1 MTAFPSL
8 SVPRLAPFRRLR
20 PPPPRSP
27 RRRLLRWLVVA
38 ALTGLALAGL
48 TVSPLTTRLDNI
60 LYDRLVRASERPVD
74 PSILIVGVDERS
86 LRELGAWPWN
96 RARHAQMIDRLT
108 QAGAKAIVYDVLFS
122 QPSQDR
128 AADDALAAAVARSG
142 KVYLPQFL
150 EPPPQDGAPPTLVA
164 PLPAIAQGAAAVGL
178 VHVRFD
184 PDGLVRRMAPFEA
197 NGPDLTPDLM
207 TVVHRAT
214 KAFDAPDATR
224 GDAPTLLIPF
234 AGPPDRYRQIAFS
247 SVLAG
252 EAPREM
258 IEGRTVFVGLT
269 APGLGP
275 AFPTPVTPDAA
286 SMTGVQLQASVLDG
300 LRGGMMIKPA
310 GLGLRLVFALSLLWL
325 LLAGLLVL
333 PPRTSLLLLIVLLA
347 VAVGASAALFSSAHL
362 WLSPVA
368 PILGMGLV
376 SLVWGWGRLGRV
388 NDLLGHELNRLRAVD
403 PASAAHADAE
413 FESDVVARQALSLG
427 AAITRIDDLRR
438 FSADALFSLP
448 DATLVA
454 DAARRVIAA
463 NAAAQALLA
472 DRGAVLEGGALA
484 EVLNALEPLGRTF
497 PASWPAEG
505 DSGHPIDLHLADGRA
520 FQIQTVYRRDE
531 AGDGAGWIV
540 RLADIT
546 PLTAAMRQREQALQ
560 LLTHDMRSPQT
571 SILALLATT
580 PGLPPETS
588 ERLAAYARRTL
599 ALADGFVQLARA
611 EVTQTA
617 MEPVD
622 LCDVAVEAID
632 ELWPQCRQ
640 RHIEIRQEGCD
651 GPMMALGDRG
661 VLARALVNLIGN
673 AVKYSPDGSMILVRA
688 ATVLDGGRT
697 YVDLSIADQ
706 GPGLTV
712 EEAAL
717 AFRPFQRFDRPGA
730 EAAGGAGLGLAFVQ
744 AAATRHGGG
753 VSCRSTPGEGATFTL
768 RLPEMPV

>member
-1 MTAFPSL
+1 
-8 SVPRLAPFRRLR
+8 
-20 PPPPRSP
+20 
-27 RRRLLRWLVVA
+27 
-38 ALTGLALAGL
+38 LALAGL
-48 TVSPLTTRLDNI
+48 TASPLTTRLDNI
-60 LYDRLVRASERPVD
+60 LYDRLVRASERQVD

-86 LRELGAWPWN
+86 LRELGAWPWS
-96 RARHAQMIDRLT
+96 RARHAEMIDRLS
-108 QAGAKAIVYDVLFS
+108 QAGAKTIVYDVLFS
-122 QPSQDR
+122 QPSQDPT
-128 AADDALAAAVARSG
+128 ADEALAAAVARSG

-150 EPPPQDGAPPTLVA
+150 ESPARDGAPPTLVA
-164 PLPAIAQGAAAVGL
+164 PLPQIAQGAAGVGL

-184 PDGLVRRMAPFEA
+184 PDGVVRRMAPFEA
-197 NGPDLTPDLM
+197 DGPSLAPDLM
-207 TVVHRAT
+207 TLVHRAT
-214 KAFDAPDATR
+214 KPFDAPDATR
-224 GDAPTLLIPF
+224 GDAQTLLVPF
-234 AGPPDRYRQIAFS
+234 AGPPDRYRQVAFS

-252 EAPREM
+252 EVPPEM
-258 IEGRTVFVGLT
+258 IAGHTVFVGLT

-310 GLGLRLVFALSLLWL
+310 GLTLRLIFALSLLWL

-333 PPRTSLLLLIVLLA
+333 PPRASLLLLAALLV
-347 VAVGASAALFSSAHL
+347 VAVGASAALFSSGHL

-368 PILGMGLV
+368 AILGMALV
-376 SLVWGWGRLGRV
+376 SLIWGWGRLGRV
-388 NDLLGHELNRLRAVD
+388 NDLLGHELDRLRAVD
-403 PASAAHADAE
+403 PAAAAAAGSE
-413 FESDVVARQALSLG
+413 FESDVVTRQALSLG

-438 FSADALFSLP
+438 FAADALFSLP

-454 DAARRVIAA
+454 DAARQVIAA

-472 DRGAVLEGGALA
+472 QRPWVLEGGGLA
-484 EVLNALEPLGRTF
+484 DALNALEPLGRTF
-497 PASWPAEG
+497 PASWPSEG
-505 DSGHPIDLHLADGRA
+505 DADHPIDLHLADGRA
-520 FQIQTVYRRDE
+520 FQIQTVFRRAE
-531 AGDGAGWIV
+531 PPHGAGESAGWIV

-580 PGLPPETS
+580 PDLPS
-588 ERLAAYARRTL
+588 DVAERLAACARRTL

-640 RHIEIRQEGCD
+640 RHIEIRQEGCEA
-651 GPMMALGDRG
+651 PMIALGDRG

-673 AVKYSPDGSMILVRA
+673 AVKYSPDGSTIVVRA
-688 ATVLDGGRT
+688 ATMLNGGRT
-697 YVDLSIADQ
+697 YVELSIADQ
-706 GPGLTV
+706 GPGLTPQ
-712 EEAAL
+712 EAAL
-717 AFRPFQRFDRPGA
+717 AFRPFQRFDRPGS

-753 VSCRSTPGEGATFTL
+753 VSCASTPGGGATFTL
-768 RLPEMPV
+768 RLPELAT

>member
-1 MTAFPSL
+1 MAAFPSL
-8 SVPRLAPFRRLR
+8 PVPRLAPLRRLR
-20 PPPPRSP
+20 PGPPRSP
-27 RRRLLRWLVVA
+27 RRRLLRWLAVA
-38 ALTGLALAGL
+38 ALTGLVLAGL
-48 TVSPLTTRLDNI
+48 TASPLTTRLDNI

-86 LRELGAWPWN
+86 LRELGAWPWS
-96 RARHAQMIDRLT
+96 RAQHAAMIDRLS
-108 QAGAKAIVYDVLFS
+108 QAGAKAIVYDVLFG
-122 QPSQDR
+122 QPSQDP
-128 AADDALAAAVARSG
+128 AADEALATAVARSG

-150 EPPPQDGAPPTLVA
+150 EPPAQNGAPPTLVM
-164 PLPAIAQGAAAVGL
+164 PLPIIAQGAAAVGL

-184 PDGLVRRMAPFEA
+184 PDGVVRRMAPFEA
-197 NGPDLTPDLM
+197 NGPELEPDLM

-214 KAFDAPDATR
+214 KSFDAPDATR

-234 AGPPDRYRQIAFS
+234 AGPPDRYRQVAFS

-252 EAPREM
+252 EVPPEM
-258 IEGRTVFVGLT
+258 IAGRTVFVGLT

-300 LRGGMMIKPA
+300 LRGGRMIKPA
-310 GLGLRLVFALSLLWL
+310 GLGARLIFALSLLWL

-333 PPRTSLLLLIVLLA
+333 PPRANLALLA
-347 VAVGASAALFSSAHL
+347 VLLVAAVGASAALFSRGHL

-368 PILGMGLV
+368 AILGMALV

-388 NDLLGHELNRLRAVD
+388 NDLLGHELDRLRSVD
-403 PASAAHADAE
+403 PAGAAGADAE
-413 FESDVVARQALSLG
+413 FESDVVTRQALSLG

-454 DAARRVIAA
+454 DAERQVIAA
-463 NAAAQALLA
+463 NAAAQTLLA
-472 DRGAVLEGGALA
+472 DRPWVLEGGGLA
-484 EVLNALEPLGRTF
+484 DALNALEPLGRTF

-520 FQIQTVYRRDE
+520 FQIQTVFRRDA
-531 AGDGAGWIV
+531 AGESEGWIV

-580 PGLPPETS
+580 PGLPPEAS

-611 EVTQTA
+611 EVTQTT

-673 AVKYSPDGSMILVRA
+673 AVKYGPDGSTIVVRA

-697 YVDLSIADQ
+697 YVDLSITDQ

-753 VSCRSTPGEGATFTL
+753 VSCRSTPGGGATFTL
-768 RLPEMPV
+768 RLPEMA

>member
-1 MTAFPSL
+1 LAAFPSL
-8 SVPRLAPFRRLR
+8 PVPRLAPLRRLR
-20 PPPPRSP
+20 PGPPRSP
-27 RRRLLRWLVVA
+27 RRRLLRWLAVA
-38 ALTGLALAGL
+38 ALTGLVLAGL
-48 TVSPLTTRLDNI
+48 TASPLTTRLDNI

-86 LRELGAWPWN
+86 LRELGAWPWS
-96 RARHAQMIDRLT
+96 RAQHAAMIDRLS
-108 QAGAKAIVYDVLFS
+108 QAGAKAIVYDVLFG
-122 QPSQDR
+122 QPSQDP
-128 AADDALAAAVARSG
+128 AADEALATAVARSG

-150 EPPPQDGAPPTLVA
+150 EPPAQNGAPPTLVM
-164 PLPAIAQGAAAVGL
+164 PLPIIAQGAAAVGL

-184 PDGLVRRMAPFEA
+184 PDGVVRRMAPFEA
-197 NGPDLTPDLM
+197 NGPELEPDLM

-214 KAFDAPDATR
+214 KSFDAPDATR

-234 AGPPDRYRQIAFS
+234 AGPPDRYRQVAFS

-252 EAPREM
+252 EVPPEM
-258 IEGRTVFVGLT
+258 IAGRTVFVGLT

-300 LRGGMMIKPA
+300 LRGGRMIKPA
-310 GLGLRLVFALSLLWL
+310 GLGARLIFALSLLWL

-333 PPRTSLLLLIVLLA
+333 PPRANLALLA
-347 VAVGASAALFSSAHL
+347 VLLVAAVGASAALFSRGHL

-368 PILGMGLV
+368 AILGMALV

-388 NDLLGHELNRLRAVD
+388 NDLLGHELDRLRSVD
-403 PASAAHADAE
+403 PAGAAGADAE
-413 FESDVVARQALSLG
+413 FESDVVTRQALSLG

-454 DAARRVIAA
+454 DAERQVIAA
-463 NAAAQALLA
+463 NAAAQTLLA
-472 DRGAVLEGGALA
+472 DRPWVLEGGGLA
-484 EVLNALEPLGRTF
+484 DALNALEPLGRTF

-520 FQIQTVYRRDE
+520 FQIQTVFRRDA
-531 AGDGAGWIV
+531 AGESEGWIV

-580 PGLPPETS
+580 PGLPPEAS

-611 EVTQTA
+611 EVTQTT

-673 AVKYSPDGSMILVRA
+673 AVKYGPDGSTIVVRA

-697 YVDLSIADQ
+697 YVDLSITDQ

-730 EAAGGAGLGLAFVQ
+730 QAAGGAGLGLAFVQ

-753 VSCRSTPGEGATFTL
+753 VSCRSTPGGGATFTL
-768 RLPEMPV
+768 RLPEMA

>member
-1 MTAFPSL
+1 MAASSSL
-8 SVPRLAPFRRLR
+8 VAPRLSPFRRLR
-20 PPPPRSP
+20 PAPPRSP

-48 TVSPLTTRLDNI
+48 TASSLTTRLDNI

-74 PSILIVGVDERS
+74 PSILIIGVDERS
-86 LRELGAWPWN
+86 LRELGAWPWS
-96 RARHAQMIDRLT
+96 RARHAEMIDRLS

-122 QPSQDR
+122 QPSQDP
-128 AADDALAAAVARSG
+128 AADEALATAVARSG

-150 EPPPQDGAPPTLVA
+150 EPSTQDGVPPTLVA
-164 PLPAIAQGAAAVGL
+164 PLPSIAQGVAAVGL

-197 NGPDLTPDLM
+197 NGPALAPDLM

-214 KAFDAPDATR
+214 KPFDAPDATR

-234 AGPPDRYRQIAFS
+234 AGPPDRYRQAAFS

-252 EAPREM
+252 EVPPEM
-258 IEGRTVFVGLT
+258 IAGRTVFVGLT

-300 LRGGMMIKPA
+300 LRSGMMIKPA
-310 GLGLRLVFALSLLWL
+310 GLGARLVFALSLLWL

-333 PPRTSLLLLIVLLA
+333 PPRANLVLLA
-347 VAVGASAALFSSAHL
+347 VLAAAAVGASAALFSSGHL

-368 PILGMGLV
+368 ALIGMALV

-388 NDLLGHELNRLRAVD
+388 NDLLGHELNRLRTAD
-403 PASAAHADAE
+403 PTGAATAHAE
-413 FESDVVARQALSLG
+413 FESDVVTRQALSLG

-454 DAARRVIAA
+454 DAERQVIAA

-472 DRGAVLEGGALA
+472 ERPWVLEGGGLA
-484 EVLNALEPLGRTF
+484 DALNALEPLGRTF
-497 PASWPAEG
+497 SASWPAEG

-520 FQIQTVYRRDE
+520 FQIQIVFRRDA
-531 AGDGAGWIV
+531 AGESEGWIV

-580 PGLPPETS
+580 PGLPAEVS
-588 ERLAAYARRTL
+588 ERLAVYARRTL

-611 EVTQTA
+611 EVTQTT

-640 RHIEIRQEGCD
+640 RHIQIRQEGCEA
-651 GPMMALGDRG
+651 PMMALGDRG

-673 AVKYSPDGSMILVRA
+673 AVKYGPDGSTILVRA

-712 EEAAL
+712 EEAAV

-730 EAAGGAGLGLAFVQ
+730 EAAHGAGLGLAFVQ
-744 AAATRHGGG
+744 AAAARHGGG
-753 VSCRSTPGEGATFTL
+753 VSCRSTPGQGAVFTL
-768 RLPEMPV
+768 RLPEMA

>member
-1 MTAFPSL
+1 MTVSSRSHPVRLPFP
-8 SVPRLAPFRRLR
+8 RLR
-20 PPPPRSP
+20 PSPPRSP
-27 RRRLLRWLVVA
+27 RRRLVRWLIVA
-38 ALTGLALAGL
+38 VLTGLALAGL
-48 TVSPLTTRLDNI
+48 TASPLTARLDNI
-60 LYDRLVRASERPVD
+60 LYDRLVRTSERQVD

-86 LRELGAWPWN
+86 LRELGAWPWS
-96 RARHAQMIDRLT
+96 RERHAQMIDRLS

-122 QPSQDR
+122 QPSQDP
-128 AADDALAAAVARSG
+128 AADEALAASVARSG

-150 EPPPQDGAPPTLVA
+150 EPPSRDGAPPTLVA
-164 PLPAIAQGAAAVGL
+164 PLPRIAEGAAGVGL

-184 PDGLVRRMAPFEA
+184 RDGVVRRMAPFEA
-197 NGPDLTPDLM
+197 NGPGLAPDLM

-214 KAFDAPDATR
+214 KSFDAPDATR
-224 GDAPTLLIPF
+224 GDAQTLLVPF
-234 AGPPDRYRQIAFS
+234 AGPPDRYRQASFS

-252 EAPREM
+252 EVPPEM
-258 IEGRTVFVGLT
+258 IVGRTVFVGLT

-310 GLGLRLVFALSLLWL
+310 GLALRLIFALSLLWL

-333 PPRTSLLLLIVLLA
+333 PPRANLLLLAVLLA
-347 VAVGASAALFSSAHL
+347 VAVGASAALFSRGHL

-368 PILGMGLV
+368 AILGMALV

-403 PASAAHADAE
+403 PARTADAGAE

-438 FSADALFSLP
+438 FAADALFSLP

-454 DAARRVIAA
+454 DAARQVIAA
-463 NAAAQALLA
+463 NAAAQALLTQ
-472 DRGAVLEGGALA
+472 RPWVLEGGGLA
-484 EVLNALEPLGRTF
+484 DALNALEPLGRTF
-497 PASWPAEG
+497 PASWPTEG
-505 DSGHPIDLHLADGRA
+505 DGDHPLDLHLADGRA
-520 FQIQTVYRRDE
+520 FQIQTVFRRDE
-531 AGDGAGWIV
+531 AGESAGWIV

-580 PGLPPETS
+580 PGLPS
-588 ERLAAYARRTL
+588 DVAERLAACARRTL

-640 RHIEIRQEGCD
+640 RHIEIRQEGCET
-651 GPMMALGDRG
+651 PTMALGDRG

-673 AVKYSPDGSMILVRA
+673 AVKYSPDGSTIVVRTS
-688 ATVLDGGRT
+688 TVLDGGRT
-697 YVDLSIADQ
+697 YVELGIADQ
-706 GPGLTV
+706 GPGLTP
-712 EEAAL
+712 EEIAL
-717 AFRPFQRFDRPGA
+717 VFRPFQRFDRPGA
-730 EAAGGAGLGLAFVQ
+730 EATGGAGLGLAFVQ

-753 VSCRSTPGEGATFTL
+753 VACSSTPGGGATFTL
-768 RLPEMPV
+768 RLPELAT

>member
-1 MTAFPSL
+1 MVKL
-8 SVPRLAPFRRLR
+8 PRLAASRLPSLRRLR
-20 PPPPRSP
+20 PPPPASTRH
-27 RRRLLRWLVVA
+27 RLARWLIVA

-48 TVSPLTTRLDNI
+48 TASSVTARLDHI
-60 LYDRLVRASERPVD
+60 LYDRLARASERPVD
-74 PSILIVGVDERS
+74 PSILIVGIDERS
-86 LRELGAWPWN
+86 LRELGAWPWS
-96 RARHAQMIDRLT
+96 RARHAQMIDRLS

-122 QPSQDR
+122 QPAPDP
-128 AADDALAAAVARSG
+128 ADDAALTSAIARSG

-150 EPPPQDGAPPTLVA
+150 EPPPRDGAPPVKVGPTPQL
-164 PLPAIAQGAAAVGL
+164 AQGAAGVGL
-178 VHVRFD
+178 VHVLFD
-184 PDGLVRRMAPFEA
+184 ADGVVRRVAPFTA
-197 NGPDLTPDLM
+197 DGPSLAPDLM

-214 KAFDAPDATR
+214 KPFDAPDATR
-224 GDAPTLLIPF
+224 GDEPSLLIPF

-252 EAPREM
+252 EIPPEM
-258 IEGRTVFVGLT
+258 IAGRTVFVGLT

-275 AFPTPVTPDAA
+275 SFPTPVTPDAA

-300 LRGGMMIKPA
+300 LRSGMMIKPA
-310 GLGLRLVFALSLLWL
+310 GLTARLVFALSLLWL

-333 PPRTSLLLLIVLLA
+333 PPRANLLLLAVLLA
-347 VAVGASAALFSSAHL
+347 AALGASASLFSGGHL

-368 PILGMGLV
+368 AIIGMALV

-388 NDLLGHELNRLRAVD
+388 NDLLGHELHRLRATD
-403 PASAAHADAE
+403 PAAPAAPRDG
-413 FESDVVARQALSLG
+413 FEGDVVTRQALSLG

-454 DAARRVIAA
+454 DAQRRVIAA
-463 NAAAQALLA
+463 NAAAQGLLA
-472 DRGAVLEGGALA
+472 QLPWVLEGGGLA
-484 EVLNALEPLGRTF
+484 EALNALEPLGRTF
-497 PASWPAEG
+497 PVTWPDEA
-505 DSGHPIDLHLADGRA
+505 DSGHPIDLHLADGRT
-520 FQIQTVYRRDE
+520 FQLQTVFRRDE
-531 AGDGAGWIV
+531 AGEGAGWIV

-580 PGLPPETS
+580 PDLPAEVS
-588 ERLAAYARRTL
+588 ERLAACARRTL

-611 EVTQTA
+611 EVTQTL

-622 LCDVAVEAID
+622 LCDVAVEAVD

-640 RHIEIRQEGCD
+640 RRIEIRQHGCD
-651 GPMMALGDRG
+651 TPLMALGDRG

-673 AVKYSPDGSMILVRA
+673 AVKYSPDDSVITVRA

-697 YVDLSIADQ
+697 FIDLSIADQ
-706 GPGLTV
+706 GPGLTAQ
-712 EEAAL
+712 EMAI

-730 EAAGGAGLGLAFVQ
+730 AAVDGAGLGLAFVQ
-744 AAATRHGGG
+744 AAAVRHGGG
-753 VSCRSTPGEGATFTL
+753 VTCASAPGQGATFTL
-768 RLPEMPV
+768 RLPELT

>member
-1 MTAFPSL
+1 MISPL
-8 SVPRLAPFRRLR
+8 RRLR
-20 PPPPRSP
+20 PPPPKSTK
-27 RRRLLRWLVVA
+27 RRLLSWLVVA
-38 ALTGLALAGL
+38 ALTSLALAAL
-48 TVSPLTTRLDNI
+48 TASPLTTRIDNI
-60 LYDRLVRASERPVD
+60 LYDRLLRASARPVD

-86 LRELGAWPWN
+86 LRAMGAWPWS
-96 RARHAQMIDRLT
+96 RARHAEMIDRLT
-108 QAGAKAIVYDVLFS
+108 AAGAKAIVYDVLFT
-122 QPSQDR
+122 QPAPDP
-128 AADDALAAAVARSG
+128 ADDQALAAAIARSG
-142 KVYLPQFL
+142 RVYLPRFL
-150 EPPPQDGAPPTLVA
+150 EQAEQHGATPTLVG
-164 PLPAIAQGAAAVGL
+164 PLPQLAQGAAGLGL

-184 PDGLVRRMAPFEA
+184 GDGVVRRMAPFEA
-197 NGPDLTPDLM
+197 YGPDLAPDLM

-224 GDAPTLLIPF
+224 GSSETLLIPF
-234 AGPPDRYRQIAFS
+234 AGPPDRYRQVAFS

-252 EAPREM
+252 EIPPELIA
-258 IEGRTVFVGLT
+258 GRTVFVGLT

-300 LRGGMMIKPA
+300 LRSGQMIRPA
-310 GLGLRLVFALSLLWL
+310 DLVSRMTFALSLLWL

-333 PPRTSLLLLIVLLA
+333 PPRANLLLLVGLLA
-347 VAVGASAALFSSAHL
+347 VAFGISAVLFTGAHL

-368 PILGMGLV
+368 AIIGMAVV

-388 NDLLGHELNRLRAVD
+388 NDLLGHELHRLRDAD
-403 PASAAHADAE
+403 PAAPNDHEAG

-454 DAARRVIAA
+454 DGDRRIIAA
-463 NAAAQALLA
+463 NAAAQALFAHAPGVLDGGVLA
-472 DRGAVLEGGALA
+472 SA
-484 EVLNALEPLGRTF
+484 LNALEPLGRTF
-497 PASWPAEG
+497 PPAWPAVADG
-505 DSGHPIDLHLADGRA
+505 GRPVDLHLADGRA
-520 FQIQTVYRRDE
+520 FQLQTVFRRDE
-531 AGDGAGWIV
+531 AGATDHDGAGWIL

-580 PGLPPETS
+580 PDLPAEVS
-588 ERLAAYARRTL
+588 ERLAACARRTL

-611 EVTQTA
+611 EVTEVA

-622 LCDVAVEAID
+622 VCDVTVEAVD

-640 RHIEIRQEGCD
+640 RRIEIRQHGCD
-651 GPMMALGDRG
+651 NPMIVLGDRG

-673 AVKYSPDGSMILVRA
+673 AVKYSPDGAVITVRA

-697 YVDLSIADQ
+697 FIDLAVIDQ
-706 GPGLTV
+706 GPGLTP

-717 AFRPFQRFDRPGA
+717 AFRPFQRFDRPA
-730 EAAGGAGLGLAFVQ
+730 VAAIDGAGLGLAFVQ
-744 AAATRHGGG
+744 AAATRHGGA
-753 VSCRSTPGEGATFTL
+753 VTCTSVPGQGATFTL
-768 RLPEMPV
+768 HLPEAAG

>member
-1 MTAFPSL
+1 MTAS
-8 SVPRLAPFRRLR
+8 S
-20 PPPPRSP
+20 
-27 RRRLLRWLVVA
+27 
-38 ALTGLALAGL
+38 
-48 TVSPLTTRLDNI
+48 LTTRLDNI
-60 LYDRLVRASERPVD
+60 LYDRLVRASERQVD
-74 PSILIVGVDERS
+74 PSILIVGIDERS
-86 LRELGAWPWN
+86 LRELGAWPWS
-96 RARHAQMIDRLT
+96 RERHAQMVDQLS
-108 QAGAKAIVYDVLFS
+108 QAGAKAVVYDVLFS
-122 QPSQDR
+122 QPSQDP
-128 AADDALAAAVARSG
+128 AADEALATAVARSG

-150 EPPPQDGAPPTLVA
+150 EGPARDGLPPTMVA
-164 PLPAIAQGAAAVGL
+164 PLPQIAVGAAGVGL

-184 PDGLVRRMAPFEA
+184 SDGVVRRMAPFEA
-197 NGPDLTPDLM
+197 DGSRLAPDLM

-214 KAFDAPDATR
+214 KPFDAPDATR
-224 GDAPTLLIPF
+224 GDAQTLLVPF
-234 AGPPDRYRQIAFS
+234 AGPPDRYRQVAFS

-252 EAPREM
+252 EVPSEM
-258 IEGRTVFVGLT
+258 IAGRTVFVGLT

-310 GLGLRLVFALSLLWL
+310 GLALRLIFALSLLWL

-333 PPRTSLLLLIVLLA
+333 PPRANLLLLAVLLA
-347 VAVGASAALFSSAHL
+347 VAVGASAALFSRGQL

-368 PILGMGLV
+368 AILGMALV

-388 NDLLGHELNRLRAVD
+388 NDLLGHELDRLRAVD
-403 PASAAHADAE
+403 PASAADLGSE
-413 FESDVVARQALSLG
+413 FESDLVTRQALSLG

-438 FSADALFSLP
+438 FAADALFSLP

-454 DAARRVIAA
+454 DAARQVIAA

-472 DRGAVLEGGALA
+472 QRPWLLEGGGLA
-484 EVLNALEPLGRTF
+484 DALNALEPLGRSF

-505 DSGHPIDLHLADGRA
+505 DGDHPIDLHLADGRA
-520 FQIQTVYRRDE
+520 FQVQTVFRRANPPHG
-531 AGDGAGWIV
+531 AGESAGWIV

-580 PGLPPETS
+580 PNLPPDVA
-588 ERLAAYARRTL
+588 ERLAACARRTL

-622 LCDVAVEAID
+622 LCDVVVEAID

-640 RHIEIRQEGCD
+640 RHIDIRQEGCEA
-651 GPMMALGDRG
+651 PTMVLGDRG
-661 VLARALVNLIGN
+661 VLTRALVNLIGN
-673 AVKYSPDGSMILVRA
+673 AVKYSPDGSMIVVRA

-697 YVDLSIADQ
+697 YVELGIADQ
-706 GPGLTV
+706 GPGLTP

-717 AFRPFQRFDRPGA
+717 AFRPFQRFDRPSSHLGA

-744 AAATRHGGG
+744 AAAVRHGGG
-753 VSCRSTPGEGATFTL
+753 VACASTPGGGATFTL
-768 RLPEMPV
+768 RLPELAT

>member
-1 MTAFPSL
+1 MTAS
-8 SVPRLAPFRRLR
+8 S
-20 PPPPRSP
+20 
-27 RRRLLRWLVVA
+27 
-38 ALTGLALAGL
+38 
-48 TVSPLTTRLDNI
+48 LTTRLDNI
-60 LYDRLVRASERPVD
+60 LYDRLVRASERQVD
-74 PSILIVGVDERS
+74 PSILIVGIDERS
-86 LRELGAWPWN
+86 LRELGAWPWS
-96 RARHAQMIDRLT
+96 RERHAQMVDRLS

-122 QPSQDR
+122 QPSQDP
-128 AADDALAAAVARSG
+128 AADEALATAVARSG

-150 EPPPQDGAPPTLVA
+150 EGPSRDGLPPTMVA
-164 PLPAIAQGAAAVGL
+164 PLPQIAEGAAGVGL

-184 PDGLVRRMAPFEA
+184 SDGVVRRMAPFEA
-197 NGPDLTPDLM
+197 DGSRLAPDLM

-214 KAFDAPDATR
+214 KPFDAPDATR
-224 GDAPTLLIPF
+224 GDAQTLLVPF
-234 AGPPDRYRQIAFS
+234 AGPPDRYRQVAFS

-252 EAPREM
+252 EVPSEM
-258 IEGRTVFVGLT
+258 IAGRTVFVGLT

-310 GLGLRLVFALSLLWL
+310 GLALRLIFALSLLWL

-333 PPRTSLLLLIVLLA
+333 PPRANLLLLAVLLA
-347 VAVGASAALFSSAHL
+347 VAVGASAALFSRGQL

-368 PILGMGLV
+368 AILGMALV

-388 NDLLGHELNRLRAVD
+388 NDLLGHELDRLRAVD
-403 PASAAHADAE
+403 PASAADLGSE
-413 FESDVVARQALSLG
+413 FESDLVTRQALSLG

-438 FSADALFSLP
+438 FAADALFSLP

-454 DAARRVIAA
+454 DAARQVIAA

-472 DRGAVLEGGALA
+472 QRPWLLEGGGLA
-484 EVLNALEPLGRTF
+484 EALNALEPLGRSF

-505 DSGHPIDLHLADGRA
+505 DGDHPIDLHLADGRA
-520 FQIQTVYRRDE
+520 FQVQTVFRRANPPHG
-531 AGDGAGWIV
+531 AGESAGWIV

-580 PGLPPETS
+580 PNLPPDVA
-588 ERLAAYARRTL
+588 ERLAACARRTL

-622 LCDVAVEAID
+622 LCDVVVEAID

-640 RHIEIRQEGCD
+640 RHIDIRQEGCEA
-651 GPMMALGDRG
+651 PTMVLGDRG
-661 VLARALVNLIGN
+661 VLTRALVNLIGN
-673 AVKYSPDGSMILVRA
+673 AVKYSPDGSMIVVRA

-697 YVDLSIADQ
+697 YVELGIADQ
-706 GPGLTV
+706 GPGLTP

-717 AFRPFQRFDRPGA
+717 AFRPFQRFDRPSSHLGA

-744 AAATRHGGG
+744 AAAVRHGGG
-753 VSCRSTPGEGATFTL
+753 VACASTPGGGATFTL
-768 RLPEMPV
+768 RLPELAT

>member
-1 MTAFPSL
+1 LTAS
-8 SVPRLAPFRRLR
+8 S
-20 PPPPRSP
+20 
-27 RRRLLRWLVVA
+27 
-38 ALTGLALAGL
+38 
-48 TVSPLTTRLDNI
+48 LTTRLDNI
-60 LYDRLVRASERPVD
+60 LYDRLVRASERQVD
-74 PSILIVGVDERS
+74 PSILIVGIDERS
-86 LRELGAWPWN
+86 LRELGAWPWS
-96 RARHAQMIDRLT
+96 RERHAQMVDRLS
-108 QAGAKAIVYDVLFS
+108 QAGAKAVVYDVLFS
-122 QPSQDR
+122 QPSQDP
-128 AADDALAAAVARSG
+128 AADETLAAAVARSG

-150 EPPPQDGAPPTLVA
+150 EGPSRDGLPPTLVA
-164 PLPAIAQGAAAVGL
+164 QLPQIAEGAAGVGL

-184 PDGLVRRMAPFEA
+184 SDGVVRRMAPFEA
-197 NGPDLTPDLM
+197 DGSRLAPDLM

-214 KAFDAPDATR
+214 KPFDAPDATR
-224 GDAPTLLIPF
+224 GDAQTLLVPF
-234 AGPPDRYRQIAFS
+234 AGPPDRYRQVAFS

-252 EAPREM
+252 EVPSEM
-258 IEGRTVFVGLT
+258 IAGRTVFVGLT

-310 GLGLRLVFALSLLWL
+310 GLALRLIFALSLLWL

-333 PPRTSLLLLIVLLA
+333 PPRANLLLLAVLLA
-347 VAVGASAALFSSAHL
+347 VAVGASAALFSRGQL

-368 PILGMGLV
+368 AILGMALV

-388 NDLLGHELNRLRAVD
+388 NDLLGHELDRLRAVD
-403 PASAAHADAE
+403 PASAADLGSE
-413 FESDVVARQALSLG
+413 FESDLVTRQALSLG

-438 FSADALFSLP
+438 FAADALFSLP

-454 DAARRVIAA
+454 DAARQVIAA

-472 DRGAVLEGGALA
+472 QRPWLLEGGGLA
-484 EVLNALEPLGRTF
+484 DALNALEPLGRSF

-505 DSGHPIDLHLADGRA
+505 DGDHPIDLHLADGRA
-520 FQIQTVYRRDE
+520 FQVQTVFRRADPPHGTGE
-531 AGDGAGWIV
+531 SAGWIV

-580 PGLPPETS
+580 PDLPPDVA
-588 ERLAAYARRTL
+588 ERLAACARRTL

-622 LCDVAVEAID
+622 LCDVVVEAID

-640 RHIEIRQEGCD
+640 RHIDIRQEGCEA
-651 GPMMALGDRG
+651 PTMVLGDRG
-661 VLARALVNLIGN
+661 VLTRALVNLIGN
-673 AVKYSPDGSMILVRA
+673 AVKYTPDGSMIVVRA

-697 YVDLSIADQ
+697 YVELGVADQ
-706 GPGLTV
+706 GPGLTP

-717 AFRPFQRFDRPGA
+717 AFRPFQRFDRPGDS
-730 EAAGGAGLGLAFVQ
+730 AADGAGLGLAFVQ
-744 AAATRHGGG
+744 AAAARHGGG
-753 VSCRSTPGEGATFTL
+753 ITCTSTPGEGATFTL
-768 RLPEMPV
+768 RLPELVI